1 MEINGDEFRSFR
13 TVNNLPVAFNF
24 RLKALPQAE
33 QDKMKN
39 IHLIGKKNFLSF
51 IIIANYYYLISID
64 CNFNLII

>member
-13 TVNNLPVAFNF
+13 TVNNLPMAFNF

-39 IHLIGKKNFLSF
+39 IHLIGKK
-51 IIIANYYYLISID
+51 IYL
-64 CNFNLII
+64 L

>member
-24 RLKALPQAE
+24 RLKALPQVE

-39 IHLIGKKNFLSF
+39 IHLIGKNFF
-51 IIIANYYYLISID
+51 IFYNYSKLLLFDQLIVI
-64 CNFNLII
+64 LT

>member
-13 TVNNLPVAFNF
+13 TVNNLPMAFNF

-39 IHLIGKKNFLSF
+39 IHLIGKKKF
-51 IIIANYYYLISID
+51 IFYNYSKLLLFDQLIVI
-64 CNFNLII
+64 LT